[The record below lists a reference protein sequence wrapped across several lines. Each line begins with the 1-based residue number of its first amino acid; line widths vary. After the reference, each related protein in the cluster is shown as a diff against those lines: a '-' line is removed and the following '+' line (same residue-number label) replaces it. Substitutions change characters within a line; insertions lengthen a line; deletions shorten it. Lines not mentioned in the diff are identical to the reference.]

1 MSVRTK
7 TGDALLPKSRTM
19 TQALSDEMSYR
30 WKIALTNIELILL
43 EILKS
48 LQTVQQT
55 ESEIRRYLVNLAK
68 NDVRETERVFLVKK
82 SL

>member
-1 MSVRTK
+1 
-7 TGDALLPKSRTM
+7 M